1 MKSDSSGND
10 KDLVR
15 VGLPDDLGLA
25 DTEDL
30 VIGVD
35 HGCGRSAHA
44 EETNLRKC
52 FRAKKLLKLQLTR
65 INGENMNI
73 RF

>member
-52 FRAKKLLKLQLTR
+52 FLYNLNFELEIVLLHFR
-65 INGENMNI
+65 
-73 RF
+73 